1 MNIKYQILVYTMS
14 TSSNKIVSIY
24 NSRVNLTD
32 ILDGNGY
39 NVNENNIFSI
49 NEVDAMYKNNQL
61 DMLLTNP
68 TNKRKVYIKYYLKA
82 KQIKKQDL
90 DEIIED
96 LYLIEDVLT
105 KDDTLMIITED
116 EPNDTI
122 ISKIKYLYEHDD
134 IFIVIHNI
142 KRLQFNILKHNLV
155 PSCQV
160 LLPEDVIA
168 LKEKYNLKSVNQLPE
183 VSRFDPQSLAMC
195 LRPGEVCKYD
205 RKSVTAMNAEYYR
218 VCV

>member
-1 MNIKYQILVYTMS
+1 MS

-39 NVNENNIFSI
+39 NVKDNDIFSI

-61 DMLLTNP
+61 DMLLTNT
-68 TNKRKVYIKYYLKA
+68 TNKRKVYVKYYLKA

-96 LYLIEDVLT
+96 LYVIEEVLT
-105 KDDTLMIITED
+105 KNDTLMIITED

-122 ISKIKYLYEHDD
+122 ISKIKYLYEHDE

-142 KRLQFNILKHNLV
+142 KRLQFNILKHTLV

-160 LLPEDVIA
+160 LLPEEVIV
-168 LKEKYNLKSVNQLPE
+168 LKQKYNLDSVDQLPE

-195 LRPGEVCKYD
+195 LRPGEVCKYH
-205 RKSVTAMNAEYYR
+205 RKSVTAMNTEYYR

>member
-1 MNIKYQILVYTMS
+1 MS

-39 NVNENNIFSI
+39 NVKDNDIFSI

>member
-1 MNIKYQILVYTMS
+1 MS

-39 NVNENNIFSI
+39 NVKDNDIFSI

-61 DMLLTNP
+61 DMLLTNT
-68 TNKRKVYIKYYLKA
+68 TNKRKVYVKYYLKA

-96 LYLIEDVLT
+96 LYVIEEVLT
-105 KDDTLMIITED
+105 KNDTLMIITED

-122 ISKIKYLYEHDD
+122 ISKIKYLYEHDE

-142 KRLQFNILKHNLV
+142 KRLQFNILKHTLV

-160 LLPEDVIA
+160 LLPEEVIA
-168 LKEKYNLKSVNQLPE
+168 LKQKYNLDSVEQLPE

-195 LRPGEVCKYD
+195 LRPGEVCKYI